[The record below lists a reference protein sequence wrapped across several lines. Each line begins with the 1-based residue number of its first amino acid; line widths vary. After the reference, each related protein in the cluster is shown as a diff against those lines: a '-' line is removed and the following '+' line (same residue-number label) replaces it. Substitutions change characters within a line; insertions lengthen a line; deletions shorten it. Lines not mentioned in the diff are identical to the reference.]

1 EYVDGLNAT
10 LERQLF
16 DRRSLSTRYVSSL
29 DAKGDLDNYE
39 AVLRERIALRL
50 PAELAVGH
58 SLVGPHRDDLEIV
71 LDGHEIRV
79 YGSSGQQR
87 SALLLLDLAAIS
99 LYNLA
104 SEDQPVFVIDDVDAE
119 LDERRI
125 RRLLEYLENRTQTFI
140 TTSKRSHVE
149 GFFSRA
155 NVYEIEDGN
164 VCSRSEGSSLASAS
178 SIV

>member
-1 EYVDGLNAT
+1 
-10 LERQLF
+10 
-16 DRRSLSTRYVSSL
+16 
-29 DAKGDLDNYE
+29 
-39 AVLRERIALRL
+39 RIALRL

-58 SLVGPHRDDLEIV
+58 CLVGPHRDDLEIV

-140 TTSKRSHVE
+140 TTSKTIHVE
-149 GFFSRA
+149 GFFSKA
-155 NVYEIEDGN
+155 NVYEIEDGK
-164 VCSRSEGSSLASAS
+164 VRSSQSKTDTASAN
-178 SIV
+178 SILA